1 MHVIFRF
8 TFTASFYEMRIS
20 NDANILRRDFLTA
33 EELNTGGSA
42 MIPKASGK
50 VERLVMTV
58 STDDSFT
65 STTNFAIVAV
75 DEVGNRGPVS
85 NIIPITIGSTSQ
97 FEGNLEMLTCTSLQF
112 NLNITLLF
120 MCCCFFILFHSCFVS
135 FMTTNIL

>member
-1 MHVIFRF
+1 
-8 TFTASFYEMRIS
+8 MRIS
-20 NDANILRRDFLTA
+20 NDVNILRRDFLTA

-42 MIPKASGK
+42 MSPKASGK

-85 NIIPITIGSTSQ
+85 NIIFITIGSTSQ
-97 FEGNLEMLTCTSLQF
+97 FEGILEMHTD
-112 NLNITLLF
+112 LL
-120 MCCCFFILFHSCFVS
+120 V
-135 FMTTNIL
+135 